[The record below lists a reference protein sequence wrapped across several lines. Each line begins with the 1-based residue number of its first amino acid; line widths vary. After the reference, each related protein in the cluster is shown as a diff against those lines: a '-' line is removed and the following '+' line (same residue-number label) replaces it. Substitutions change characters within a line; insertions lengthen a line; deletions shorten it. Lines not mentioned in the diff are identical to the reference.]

1 MQSGG
6 ASEAGSS
13 SADPLTLLA
22 EAALSGGGDH
32 VGDVLQHAHAARHSA
47 RTTAGVAAHHF
58 EPSAALRDRARTRT
72 HASHAHVMQR
82 EPRGDGAERGATRKT
97 AAAMS

>member
-6 ASEAGSS
+6 ASGAGSS

-32 VGDVLQHAHAARHSA
+32 WGDAPQHAPATRHSA
-47 RTTAGVAAHHF
+47 RTTAGVAAHHSTLSRLLS
-58 EPSAALRDRARTRT
+58 SAAERRLARA
-72 HASHAHVMQR
+72 MQR
-82 EPRGDGAERGATRKT
+82 EPRGDGDERGPTRKT
-97 AAAMS
+97 AAATL